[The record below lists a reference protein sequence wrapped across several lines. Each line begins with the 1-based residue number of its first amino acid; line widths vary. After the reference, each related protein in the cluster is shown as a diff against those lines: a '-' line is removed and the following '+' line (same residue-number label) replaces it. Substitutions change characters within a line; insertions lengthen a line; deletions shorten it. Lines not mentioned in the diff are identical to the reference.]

1 VHLILGA
8 VIASILAL
16 LIFLIAAL
24 DNPFRGEASIGPDSI
39 ALVCDTLMKPGVTA
53 NQPEPK

>member
-1 VHLILGA
+1 